1 MLDKEFS
8 FSESF
13 DQLVKFAT
21 NLFKSKPEDG
31 YFSVVKFVVDGFN
44 GAINYVKGL
53 LEMDPVAAFKKL
65 VGDTLTLITAPQK
78 WIYDNAIKPAI
89 DGIISLFGGDAKLPS
104 SGEIGDMAGNFI
116 KGILKSV
123 LPDPNSDNIFAGF
136 AAKAIPAAVYEYA
149 GIDPKTGKDL
159 PGSAGDV
166 GSASTGAK
174 EAGEAAAAGGG
185 GNITINDNSD
195 KSTKSTGGGGGAPT
209 VKPKATKQSNSH
221 NRRGRRRKGK

>member
-1 MLDKEFS
+1 
-8 FSESF
+8 
-13 DQLVKFAT
+13 
-21 NLFKSKPEDG
+21 
-31 YFSVVKFVVDGFN
+31 
-44 GAINYVKGL
+44 
-53 LEMDPVAAFKKL
+53 MDPVAAFKKL
-65 VGDTLTLITAPQK
+65 AGDALDLITMPHK

-89 DGIISLFGGDAKLPS
+89 DGIISLFGGDAELPS

-116 KGILKSV
+116 KGVLKSV

-136 AAKAIPAAVYEYA
+136 AAKAIPDAIYEYA

-174 EAGEAAAAGGG
+174 EAGEGAAGG

-195 KSTKSTGGGGGAPT
+195 KSTNSTSGGGGGAPT

-221 NRRGRRRKGK
+221 SRRRRRGGR